1 MDDVCDECGDVGYS
15 HLLLRCINCNNAAR
29 HRYCLDEINFDSA
42 VEWSCSDCIPKHNE
56 AIKPPGDANCQRQL
70 RNTKL
75 DFSVVNEP
83 NVEQEKVTKARV
95 LRRNRPCR
103 EREASFDE
111 SIEHV
116 PGGDTS
122 NRGRCVEEPLDS
134 REISVRDIPNLID
147 CKKEG
152 EDING
157 HLICTPE
164 SFDGSSNLALDHAS
178 SIEPNNLQKAVGGSK
193 LASDS
198 MDWPDLPNARSGCF
212 ASLKYVEG
220 FVPPGRKGDIFSLM
234 NEVEGSRPIIVDK
247 SCSTSASMEQADG
260 LLVKIEKS
268 EPLKLVKGLEETVV
282 ASKFAP
288 NHSKPMQGS
297 DLETGSVDVLNPLEQ
312 RLDSWAMPLMQ
323 SSPSNEPED
332 AATQENGAERT
343 RCLVDMETVASELE
357 NHKESNPK
365 MANESLSCGEGNSDE
380 ANRRSDELLSSTK
393 DNKMRRRMCV
403 ARKIVNSCKVN
414 GITDPEPAHG
424 NRDAIKLQCNA
435 GKTSL
440 AVKKVPLQLILQE
453 EGINNELLQ
462 EEGISNELL
471 QEEGISNELLQEEGI
486 SNELLQ
492 DEGISNELLQE
503 EGISNELLQEEGISN
518 ELLQE
523 EGTNNELLPS
533 KFVGPCESTKIN
545 PRKRKQSGNY
555 APDGTK
561 YQKACIISGNEN
573 ANVAWS
579 KSGRPAR
586 TCQNTPR
593 KDNGSS
599 DNVIGHSK
607 MGKDKKIVK
616 SWLANKGIRYS
627 RKRGM
632 VTGVLQP
639 YSLRRRSVDR
649 SRPSRKRG
657 MVTSVLQP
665 YSLRRRSVDRSRP
678 SQESGVVTSVLQP
691 YSLRR
696 RSVDRSRPSQER
708 GMVTSVLQPYSL
720 RRRYVDRSKP
730 SENMD
735 LALMES
741 SCALNNPS
749 SSCAAQASGFSS
761 KSKELHERDE
771 PKKRRKL
778 ILSYDEEEDAVA
790 LQAEDLNSW
799 SCDDDEHVKK
809 QRKCVEN
816 AAENQ
821 RRSIEEGK
829 EALGSGNLNRCSKN
843 HKQVKK
849 QRSIEAEEDENAS
862 VRNLNAGCSRMPVIS
877 ECIGGQPLDIP
888 CWTGIM
894 KINNNYIPLAAHL
907 STKAGKKVQELSR
920 SLPPIMK
927 VAKFSTSKSCP
938 HFEAPIPTADS
949 IGLYFFSGDMR
960 QTKELDELV
969 KHLADSGIVLEAV
982 VGLRKLFLFP
992 SGALPVQHQTFQG
1005 KPYLWGMF
1013 KPRKGKIRRLP
1024 PVEQDCTAHVSKEE
1038 HAQEQHSLDQEDKA
1052 QSNTLDLVVHPE
1064 NQPLLDANQLG
1075 KEALSGNVLPPVDVG
1090 ALVSANI
1097 GPADHGQRCSNPE
1110 APPPKLCGFVVSRT
1124 PRSAQLIQEMQK
1136 EGALLFA
1143 VQQVMTEPGSVV

>member
-29 HRYCLDEINFDSA
+29 HRYCLDVINFDSA
-42 VEWSCSDCIPKHNE
+42 VEWSCSDCIPKHIE
-56 AIKPPGDANCQRQL
+56 AVKSQGDANCQRQL
-70 RNTKL
+70 RNTQL
-75 DFSVVNEP
+75 DCSVVNEP
-83 NVEQEKVTKARV
+83 NVEQEKVTKTRGF
-95 LRRNRPCR
+95 RRNRPCR
-103 EREASFDE
+103 EREA

-122 NRGRCVEEPLDS
+122 NRGRCVEETLDS
-134 REISVRDIPNLID
+134 CEISVRDIPNLIN

-164 SFDGSSNLALDHAS
+164 SLDGSSNLALDHAS
-178 SIEPNNLQKAVGGSK
+178 SIEPNNLQKAIGGSK

-198 MDWPDLPNARSGCF
+198 MDCPDLPNARSGCF

-220 FVPPGRKGDIFSLM
+220 FVPPERKGDIFSLM
-234 NEVEGSRPIIVDK
+234 NEVEGSRPMIVDK

-312 RLDSWAMPLMQ
+312 RLESWAMPLMQ
-323 SSPSNEPED
+323 SSPSNELED
-332 AATQENGAERT
+332 AAIQENGAERT
-343 RCLVDMETVASELE
+343 MCLVDMETVASELE
-357 NHKESNPK
+357 NHKGSNPK
-365 MANESLSCGEGNSDE
+365 MANESLSCSEGNSDE

-393 DNKMRRRMCV
+393 YNKMRRRMCV

-424 NRDAIKLQCNA
+424 NRDGIYLQCNA
-435 GKTSL
+435 GKTSSL

-471 QEEGISNELLQEEGI
+471 QEEGINKELLQEEGI
-486 SNELLQ
+486 S
-492 DEGISNELLQE
+492 
-503 EGISNELLQEEGISN
+503 
-518 ELLQE
+518 
-523 EGTNNELLPS
+523 NELLPS

-545 PRKRKQSGNY
+545 PRKRKQSENY

-561 YQKACIISGNEN
+561 YQKACIISGIEN
-573 ANVAWS
+573 ANVARS

-586 TCQNTPR
+586 TCQNMPR
-593 KDNGSS
+593 KDNGSN
-599 DNVIGHSK
+599 DKVIGHSK

-616 SWLANKGIRYS
+616 SWLANNGIRYS

-691 YSLRR
+691 YSLPRRSVDRSRPSQESGVVTSILQPYSLRR

-720 RRRYVDRSKP
+720 RRRSVDRSRP

-761 KSKELHERDE
+761 KSKELRERDE

-778 ILSYDEEEDAVA
+778 ILTFDEEEDAEA
-790 LQAEDLNSW
+790 LQAEDLNSR

-809 QRKCVEN
+809 QRKCMEN

-821 RRSIEEGK
+821 RRSVQEDK

-862 VRNLNAGCSRMPVIS
+862 VRNPNAGCSRMPVIS

-888 CWTGIM
+888 YWTGIM

-927 VAKFSTSKSCP
+927 VANLSTSKSCP

-960 QTKELDELV
+960 PNKELDELV
-969 KHLADSGIVLEAV
+969 KHLADSGSVLEAV

-992 SGALPVQHQTFQG
+992 SGVLPVEHQTFQG

-1013 KPRKGKIRRLP
+1013 KPRKDKIRRLP

-1052 QSNTLDLVVHPE
+1052 QSNTLDQVVHPE

-1110 APPPKLCGFVVSRT
+1110 APPLKLCGFVVSRT

-1143 VQQVMTEPGSVV
+1143 VQQVMTEPGSVI

>member
-29 HRYCLDEINFDSA
+29 HRYCLDVINFDSA
-42 VEWSCSDCIPKHNE
+42 VEWSCSDCIPRHIE
-56 AIKPPGDANCQRQL
+56 AIKSQGDANCQRQL
-70 RNTKL
+70 RNTQL
-75 DFSVVNEP
+75 DCSVVNEP
-83 NVEQEKVTKARV
+83 NVEQEKVTKARG

-103 EREASFDE
+103 EREA

-122 NRGRCVEEPLDS
+122 NRGRCVEETLDS
-134 REISVRDIPNLID
+134 CEISVRDIPNLIN

-164 SFDGSSNLALDHAS
+164 SLDGSSNLALDHAS
-178 SIEPNNLQKAVGGSK
+178 SIEPNNLQKAIGGSK

-198 MDWPDLPNARSGCF
+198 MDCPDLPNARSGCF

-234 NEVEGSRPIIVDK
+234 NEVEGSRPVIVDK

-297 DLETGSVDVLNPLEQ
+297 DLETGRVDVLNPLEQ

-323 SSPSNEPED
+323 SGPSNELED
-332 AATQENGAERT
+332 AAIQENGAERT
-343 RCLVDMETVASELE
+343 MCLVEMETVASELE
-357 NHKESNPK
+357 NHKGSNPK

-393 DNKMRRRMCV
+393 YNKMRRRMCV

-424 NRDAIKLQCNA
+424 NRDAINLQCNA
-435 GKTSL
+435 GKTSSL

-471 QEEGISNELLQEEGI
+471 QEEGISNELL
-486 SNELLQ
+486 
-492 DEGISNELLQE
+492 
-503 EGISNELLQEEGISN
+503 
-518 ELLQE
+518 
-523 EGTNNELLPS
+523 PS

-545 PRKRKQSGNY
+545 PRKRKQSENY

-573 ANVAWS
+573 ANVARS

-593 KDNGSS
+593 KDNGSN
-599 DNVIGHSK
+599 DKVIGHSK

-616 SWLANKGIRYS
+616 SWLANNGIRYS

-696 RSVDRSRPSQER
+696 RSVDRSRPSQESGVVTSVLQPYSLRRRSVDRSRPSQER

-720 RRRYVDRSKP
+720 RRRSVDRPRP

-761 KSKELHERDE
+761 KSKELRERDE

-778 ILSYDEEEDAVA
+778 ILTYDEEEDAEA
-790 LQAEDLNSW
+790 LQAEDLNSR
-799 SCDDDEHVKK
+799 SCDDDEHVMK
-809 QRKCVEN
+809 QRKCMEN

-821 RRSIEEGK
+821 RRSVVEGK
-829 EALGSGNLNRCSKN
+829 EALGSGNLNQYSKN

-862 VRNLNAGCSRMPVIS
+862 VRNPNAGCSRMPVIS

-888 CWTGIM
+888 YWTGIM

-927 VAKFSTSKSCP
+927 VAKLSTSKSCP
-938 HFEAPIPTADS
+938 HFEASIPTADS
-949 IGLYFFSGDMR
+949 IGLYFFSGDIR
-960 QTKELDELV
+960 PNKELDELV
-969 KHLADSGIVLEAV
+969 KHLADSGSVLEAV
-982 VGLRKLFLFP
+982 VGLRKLILFP
-992 SGALPVQHQTFQG
+992 SGVLPVEHQTFQG

-1013 KPRKGKIRRLP
+1013 KPRKDKIRRLP

-1038 HAQEQHSLDQEDKA
+1038 HAQEQHALDQEDKA
-1052 QSNTLDLVVHPE
+1052 QSDTLDPVVHPE

-1097 GPADHGQRCSNPE
+1097 GPADHGQPCSNPE
-1110 APPPKLCGFVVSRT
+1110 APPLKLCGFVVSRT

-1143 VQQVMTEPGSVV
+1143 VQKVMTEPGSVI

>member
-1 MDDVCDECGDVGYS
+1 MDC
-15 HLLLRCINCNNAAR
+15 
-29 HRYCLDEINFDSA
+29 
-42 VEWSCSDCIPKHNE
+42 
-56 AIKPPGDANCQRQL
+56 
-70 RNTKL
+70 
-75 DFSVVNEP
+75 
-83 NVEQEKVTKARV
+83 
-95 LRRNRPCR
+95 
-103 EREASFDE
+103 
-111 SIEHV
+111 
-116 PGGDTS
+116 
-122 NRGRCVEEPLDS
+122 
-134 REISVRDIPNLID
+134 
-147 CKKEG
+147 
-152 EDING
+152 
-157 HLICTPE
+157 
-164 SFDGSSNLALDHAS
+164 
-178 SIEPNNLQKAVGGSK
+178 
-193 LASDS
+193 
-198 MDWPDLPNARSGCF
+198 PDLPNARSGCF
-212 ASLKYVEG
+212 ASSKYVEG

-234 NEVEGSRPIIVDK
+234 SEVEGSRPMIVDK
-247 SCSTSASMEQADG
+247 SCSTSVSMEQADG
-260 LLVKIEKS
+260 LLVNIEKS
-268 EPLKLVKGLEETVV
+268 EPLKLVKGSEETVV

-288 NHSKPMQGS
+288 NHSKPMLGS
-297 DLETGSVDVLNPLEQ
+297 DLETRSVDVLNPLEQ

-323 SSPSNEPED
+323 SSPSNELED
-332 AATQENGAERT
+332 AAIQENSAERT

-357 NHKESNPK
+357 NHKGSNPK

-393 DNKMRRRMCV
+393 NNKMRRRICV

-424 NRDAIKLQCNA
+424 NRDAINLQCNA
-435 GKTSL
+435 GKTSSL
-440 AVKKVPLQLILQE
+440 AVKKVPLQLILHE
-453 EGINNELLQ
+453 EGISNELLQ

-492 DEGISNELLQE
+492 E
-503 EGISNELLQEEGISN
+503 EGI
-518 ELLQE
+518 
-523 EGTNNELLPS
+523 NNDLLPS

-545 PRKRKQSGNY
+545 PRKRKQSENY

-573 ANVAWS
+573 ANVARS
-579 KSGRPAR
+579 KSGRPVR

-593 KDNGSS
+593 KDNGSN
-599 DNVIGHSK
+599 DKVIGHSK

-616 SWLANKGIRYS
+616 SWLANNGIRYS
-627 RKRGM
+627 RK
-632 VTGVLQP
+632 TGVLQP

-720 RRRYVDRSKP
+720 RRRSVDRSRP
-730 SENMD
+730 LENMD

-761 KSKELHERDE
+761 KSKELRESDE

-778 ILSYDEEEDAVA
+778 ILTYDEEEDAEA
-790 LQAEDLNSW
+790 LQAEDLNSR
-799 SCDDDEHVKK
+799 SCDDNEHVKK

-821 RRSIEEGK
+821 RRSVE
-829 EALGSGNLNRCSKN
+829 
-843 HKQVKK
+843 QVLIW
-849 QRSIEAEEDENAS
+849 SLYVDS
-862 VRNLNAGCSRMPVIS
+862 
-877 ECIGGQPLDIP
+877 
-888 CWTGIM
+888 GIM

-927 VAKFSTSKSCP
+927 AAKLSTSESCP
-938 HFEAPIPTADS
+938 KHFEAPVPTADS

-960 QTKELDELV
+960 PNKELDELV

-992 SGALPVQHQTFQG
+992 SGVLPVEHQTFQG

-1013 KPRKGKIRRLP
+1013 KPRKDKIRRF

-1038 HAQEQHSLDQEDKA
+1038 HAQEQHALDQQDKA
-1052 QSNTLDLVVHPE
+1052 QSDTLDQVVHPE

-1075 KEALSGNVLPPVDVG
+1075 KEALSGNCLPPVDVQ

-1097 GPADHGQRCSNPE
+1097 GPADHGQPCSNPE
-1110 APPPKLCGFVVSRT
+1110 AQPLKLCGFVVSRT

-1143 VQQVMTEPGSVV
+1143 VQQVMTEPGSVI

>member
-1 MDDVCDECGDVGYS
+1 MDC
-15 HLLLRCINCNNAAR
+15 
-29 HRYCLDEINFDSA
+29 
-42 VEWSCSDCIPKHNE
+42 
-56 AIKPPGDANCQRQL
+56 
-70 RNTKL
+70 
-75 DFSVVNEP
+75 
-83 NVEQEKVTKARV
+83 
-95 LRRNRPCR
+95 
-103 EREASFDE
+103 
-111 SIEHV
+111 
-116 PGGDTS
+116 
-122 NRGRCVEEPLDS
+122 
-134 REISVRDIPNLID
+134 
-147 CKKEG
+147 
-152 EDING
+152 
-157 HLICTPE
+157 
-164 SFDGSSNLALDHAS
+164 
-178 SIEPNNLQKAVGGSK
+178 
-193 LASDS
+193 
-198 MDWPDLPNARSGCF
+198 PDLPNARSGCF

-234 NEVEGSRPIIVDK
+234 NEVEGSRPVIVDK

-297 DLETGSVDVLNPLEQ
+297 DLETGRVDVLNPLEQ

-323 SSPSNEPED
+323 SGPSNELED
-332 AATQENGAERT
+332 AAIQENGAERT
-343 RCLVDMETVASELE
+343 MCLVEMETVASELE
-357 NHKESNPK
+357 NHKGSNPK

-393 DNKMRRRMCV
+393 YNKMRRRMCV

-424 NRDAIKLQCNA
+424 NRDAINLQCNA
-435 GKTSL
+435 GKTSSL

-471 QEEGISNELLQEEGI
+471 QEEGISNELL
-486 SNELLQ
+486 
-492 DEGISNELLQE
+492 
-503 EGISNELLQEEGISN
+503 
-518 ELLQE
+518 
-523 EGTNNELLPS
+523 PS

-545 PRKRKQSGNY
+545 PRKRKQSENY

-573 ANVAWS
+573 ANVARS

-593 KDNGSS
+593 KDNGSN
-599 DNVIGHSK
+599 DKVIGHSK

-616 SWLANKGIRYS
+616 SWLANNGIRYS

-632 VTGVLQP
+632 VTSVLQP

-649 SRPSRKRG
+649 SRPSQESG
-657 MVTSVLQP
+657 VVTSVLQP

-720 RRRYVDRSKP
+720 RRRSVDRPRP

-761 KSKELHERDE
+761 KSKELRERDE

-778 ILSYDEEEDAVA
+778 ILTYDEEEDAEA
-790 LQAEDLNSW
+790 LQAEDLNSR
-799 SCDDDEHVKK
+799 SCDDDEHVMK
-809 QRKCVEN
+809 QRKCMEN

-821 RRSIEEGK
+821 RRSVVEGK
-829 EALGSGNLNRCSKN
+829 EALGSGNLNQYSKN

-862 VRNLNAGCSRMPVIS
+862 VRNPNAGCSRMPVIS

-888 CWTGIM
+888 YWTGIM

-927 VAKFSTSKSCP
+927 VAKLSTSKSCP
-938 HFEAPIPTADS
+938 HFEASIPTADS
-949 IGLYFFSGDMR
+949 IGLYFFSGDIR
-960 QTKELDELV
+960 PNKELDELV
-969 KHLADSGIVLEAV
+969 KHLADSGSVLEAV

-992 SGALPVQHQTFQG
+992 SGVLPVEHQTFQG

-1013 KPRKGKIRRLP
+1013 KPRKDKIRRLP

-1038 HAQEQHSLDQEDKA
+1038 HAQEQHALDQEDKA
-1052 QSNTLDLVVHPE
+1052 QSDTLDPVVHPE

-1097 GPADHGQRCSNPE
+1097 GPADHGQPCSNPE
-1110 APPPKLCGFVVSRT
+1110 APPLKLCGFVVSRT

-1143 VQQVMTEPGSVV
+1143 VQKVMTEPGSVI

>member
-1 MDDVCDECGDVGYS
+1 MVVDDVCDECGDVGYS

-42 VEWSCSDCIPKHNE
+42 VEWSCSDCIPKQSE
-56 AIKPPGDANCQRQL
+56 AIKSPGDANCQRQP
-70 RNTKL
+70 RNTQL

-83 NVEQEKVTKARV
+83 NVEQEKVTKARG

-122 NRGRCVEEPLDS
+122 SRGRCVEETLDS
-134 REISVRDIPNLID
+134 CEISVRDIPNLID

-178 SIEPNNLQKAVGGSK
+178 SIEPNNLQKEIGGSK

-198 MDWPDLPNARSGCF
+198 MDCPDLPNARSGCF
-212 ASLKYVEG
+212 ASSKYVEG

-234 NEVEGSRPIIVDK
+234 SEVEGSRPMIVDK
-247 SCSTSASMEQADG
+247 SCSTSVSMEQADG
-260 LLVKIEKS
+260 LLVNIEKS
-268 EPLKLVKGLEETVV
+268 EPLKLVKGSEETVV

-288 NHSKPMQGS
+288 NHSKPMLGS
-297 DLETGSVDVLNPLEQ
+297 DLETRSVDVLNPLEQ

-323 SSPSNEPED
+323 SSPSNELED
-332 AATQENGAERT
+332 AAIQENSAERT

-357 NHKESNPK
+357 NHKGSNPK

-393 DNKMRRRMCV
+393 NNKMRRRICV

-424 NRDAIKLQCNA
+424 NRDAINLQCNA
-435 GKTSL
+435 GKTSSL
-440 AVKKVPLQLILQE
+440 AVKKVPLQLILHE
-453 EGINNELLQ
+453 EGISNELLQ

-492 DEGISNELLQE
+492 E
-503 EGISNELLQEEGISN
+503 EGI
-518 ELLQE
+518 
-523 EGTNNELLPS
+523 NNDLLPS

-545 PRKRKQSGNY
+545 PRKRKQSENY

-573 ANVAWS
+573 ANVARS
-579 KSGRPAR
+579 KSGRPVR

-593 KDNGSS
+593 KDNGSN
-599 DNVIGHSK
+599 DKVIGHSK

-616 SWLANKGIRYS
+616 SWLANNGIRYS
-627 RKRGM
+627 RK
-632 VTGVLQP
+632 TGVLQP

-720 RRRYVDRSKP
+720 RRRSVDRSRP
-730 SENMD
+730 LENMD

-761 KSKELHERDE
+761 KSKELRESDE

-778 ILSYDEEEDAVA
+778 ILTYDEEEDAEA
-790 LQAEDLNSW
+790 LQAEDLNSR
-799 SCDDDEHVKK
+799 SCDDNEHVKK

-821 RRSIEEGK
+821 RRSVEQGK

-849 QRSIEAEEDENAS
+849 QRSVEAEEDENAS
-862 VRNLNAGCSRMPVIS
+862 VRNPNAGCSRMPVIS

-927 VAKFSTSKSCP
+927 AAKLSTSESCP
-938 HFEAPIPTADS
+938 KHFEAPVPTADS

-960 QTKELDELV
+960 PNKELDELV

-992 SGALPVQHQTFQG
+992 SGVLPVEHQTFQG

-1013 KPRKGKIRRLP
+1013 KPRKDKIRRF

-1038 HAQEQHSLDQEDKA
+1038 HAQEQHALDQQDKA
-1052 QSNTLDLVVHPE
+1052 QSDTLDQVVHPE

-1075 KEALSGNVLPPVDVG
+1075 KEALSGNCLPPVDVQ

-1097 GPADHGQRCSNPE
+1097 GPADHGQPCSNPE
-1110 APPPKLCGFVVSRT
+1110 AQPLKLCGFVVSRT

-1143 VQQVMTEPGSVV
+1143 VQQVMTEPGSVI

>member
-1 MDDVCDECGDVGYS
+1 MVDDVCDECGDVGYS

-42 VEWSCSDCIPKHNE
+42 VEWSCSDCIPKQSE
-56 AIKPPGDANCQRQL
+56 AIKSPGDANCQRQP
-70 RNTKL
+70 RNTQL

-83 NVEQEKVTKARV
+83 NVEQEKVTKARG

-103 EREASFDE
+103 EREA
-111 SIEHV
+111 
-116 PGGDTS
+116 
-122 NRGRCVEEPLDS
+122 
-134 REISVRDIPNLID
+134 
-147 CKKEG
+147 
-152 EDING
+152 
-157 HLICTPE
+157 

-178 SIEPNNLQKAVGGSK
+178 SIEPNNLQKEIGGSK

-198 MDWPDLPNARSGCF
+198 MDCPDLPNARSGCF
-212 ASLKYVEG
+212 ASSKYVEG

-234 NEVEGSRPIIVDK
+234 SEVEGSRPMIVDK
-247 SCSTSASMEQADG
+247 SCSTSVSMEQADG
-260 LLVKIEKS
+260 LLVNIEKS
-268 EPLKLVKGLEETVV
+268 EPLKLVKGSEETVV

-288 NHSKPMQGS
+288 NHSKPMLGS
-297 DLETGSVDVLNPLEQ
+297 DLETRSVDVLNPLEQ

-323 SSPSNEPED
+323 SSPSNELED
-332 AATQENGAERT
+332 AAIQENSAERT

-357 NHKESNPK
+357 NHKGSNPK

-393 DNKMRRRMCV
+393 NNKMRRRICV

-424 NRDAIKLQCNA
+424 NRDAINLQCNA
-435 GKTSL
+435 GKTSSL
-440 AVKKVPLQLILQE
+440 AVKKVPLQLILHE
-453 EGINNELLQ
+453 EGISNELLQ

-492 DEGISNELLQE
+492 E
-503 EGISNELLQEEGISN
+503 EGI
-518 ELLQE
+518 
-523 EGTNNELLPS
+523 NNDLLPS

-545 PRKRKQSGNY
+545 PRKRKQSENY

-573 ANVAWS
+573 ANVARS
-579 KSGRPAR
+579 KSGRPVR

-593 KDNGSS
+593 KDNGSN
-599 DNVIGHSK
+599 DKVIGHSK

-616 SWLANKGIRYS
+616 SWLANNGIRYS
-627 RKRGM
+627 RK
-632 VTGVLQP
+632 TGVLQP

-720 RRRYVDRSKP
+720 RRRSVDRSRP
-730 SENMD
+730 LENMD

-761 KSKELHERDE
+761 KSKELRESDE

-778 ILSYDEEEDAVA
+778 ILTYDEEEDAEA
-790 LQAEDLNSW
+790 LQAEDLNSR
-799 SCDDDEHVKK
+799 SCDDNEHVKK

-821 RRSIEEGK
+821 RRSVEQGK

-849 QRSIEAEEDENAS
+849 QRSVEAEEDENAS
-862 VRNLNAGCSRMPVIS
+862 VRNPNAGCSRMPVIS

-927 VAKFSTSKSCP
+927 AAKLSTSESCP
-938 HFEAPIPTADS
+938 KHFEAPVPTADS

-960 QTKELDELV
+960 PNKELDELV

-992 SGALPVQHQTFQG
+992 SGVL
-1005 KPYLWGMF
+1005 
-1013 KPRKGKIRRLP
+1013 

-1038 HAQEQHSLDQEDKA
+1038 HAQEQHALDQQDKA
-1052 QSNTLDLVVHPE
+1052 QSDTLDQVVHPE

-1075 KEALSGNVLPPVDVG
+1075 KEALSGNCLPPVDVQ

-1097 GPADHGQRCSNPE
+1097 GPADHGQPCSNPE
-1110 APPPKLCGFVVSRT
+1110 AQPLKLCGFVVSRT

-1143 VQQVMTEPGSVV
+1143 VQQVMTEPGSVI